1 MLKNATKTK
10 INEFFGSIN
19 IIGKILIKVFKNKRK
34 CGIISMNYSGI
45 KNGSKVYLIDR
56 FIRLFIK
63 DNGERDVL
71 Y

>member
-1 MLKNATKTK
+1 LLKNATKTK

>member
-1 MLKNATKTK
+1 
-10 INEFFGSIN
+10 
-19 IIGKILIKVFKNKRK
+19 
-34 CGIISMNYSGI
+34 MNYSGI

-71 Y
+71 YWKAEINQLSLL